1 MFARL
6 VSVAAAFALSAAALA
21 QTAPADPAEQRIRAY
36 VAFLADDLLE
46 GREAGTRG
54 HEIAARYVGQQL
66 AALGFQGAGAEG
78 SFFQPVGFQRRRLA
92 PGEGRLTLDLPGAS
106 QTFTHG
112 TEILMAPSLD
122 QPSDTIE
129 APLAFAGYGL
139 TAPALGHD
147 DYAGLDVRGR
157 IVVVFAGTPAGWAGD
172 VAAHL
177 GGEKLRMA
185 QEAGAIGVITV
196 RRPTDE
202 RVRAWERVIAGAGR
216 SRVTWLTPEGRPFVE
231 APGIRVSMTAGPE
244 AARALLAGAAQEF
257 EALQALAEAGQPMR
271 GFALPGRATIR
282 RNSSFERFASPN
294 VVGIL
299 PGSDPALRDEVVVLM
314 AHLDHLGLAAEG
326 DDRVYNGAMDNA
338 SGIAI
343 MLEAARALAE
353 GRRPR
358 RSVMVLATT
367 AEESGLLGA
376 EYFAAHPPMPR
387 ERIVA
392 AVNMDM
398 PILTYDLAEAVGF
411 GAEHSTLG
419 PVAEAAMRAEGVR
432 LVPDPTP
439 EQRSFTRSDHYP
451 LVRAGIPSI
460 YIDSAASTEESRAA
474 IEAFDAHY
482 HEVSDD
488 LSQPFHWPSAARLAR
503 INAAIARAI
512 ATARERPRWRQGSFF
527 ADTFAPGQPRAR

>member
-106 QTFTHG
+106 RTFTHG

-216 SRVTWLTPEGRPFVE
+216 SGLSLAYRLRRLRP
-231 APGIRVSMTAGPE
+231 
-244 AARALLAGAAQEF
+244 
-257 EALQALAEAGQPMR
+257 
-271 GFALPGRATIR
+271 
-282 RNSSFERFASPN
+282 
-294 VVGIL
+294 
-299 PGSDPALRDEVVVLM
+299 DVVV
-314 AHLDHLGLAAEG
+314 
-326 DDRVYNGAMDNA
+326 MDIRMPGG
-338 SGIAI
+338 SGIDACRSI
-343 MLEAARALAE
+343 TAELEDTVEILKAATTFFARECDPL
-353 GRRPR
+353 RPSSAGSSSSTETGSESH
-358 RSVMVLATT
+358 RSV
-367 AEESGLLGA
+367 
-376 EYFAAHPPMPR
+376 
-387 ERIVA
+387 ER
-392 AVNMDM
+392 
-398 PILTYDLAEAVGF
+398 
-411 GAEHSTLG
+411 
-419 PVAEAAMRAEGVR
+419 
-432 LVPDPTP
+432 
-439 EQRSFTRSDHYP
+439 
-451 LVRAGIPSI
+451 
-460 YIDSAASTEESRAA
+460 
-474 IEAFDAHY
+474 
-482 HEVSDD
+482 
-488 LSQPFHWPSAARLAR
+488 
-503 INAAIARAI
+503 
-512 ATARERPRWRQGSFF
+512 
-527 ADTFAPGQPRAR
+527 